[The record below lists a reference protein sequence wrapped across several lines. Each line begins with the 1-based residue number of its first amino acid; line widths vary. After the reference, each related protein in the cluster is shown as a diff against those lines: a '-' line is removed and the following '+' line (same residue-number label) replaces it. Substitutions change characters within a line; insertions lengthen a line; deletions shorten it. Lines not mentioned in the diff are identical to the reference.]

1 MESRRALKERLIR
14 EGRWDA
20 FVARREDLKCQ
31 GLEPKAAWEQTIH
44 EFEQVSEQK
53 QTGVAKSAD
62 STDGS
67 GDVSAVVLDC
77 KVRNAGGASP
87 RKVVEW
93 VFDNLLVDSLKP
105 DDAPSPG
112 AWALLQDLKQYPDLR
127 KEFYRSIWSK
137 LLPTKTE
144 LDAAEKFSDD
154 GREQIKLIE
163 RVRQASKDT
172 VQQSGS

>member
-20 FVARREDLKCQ
+20 FVARREALKYE
-31 GLEPKAAWEQTIH
+31 GLEPKAAWEQTRYD
-44 EFEQVSEQK
+44 FEQVFEQ
-53 QTGVAKSAD
+53 TRTDVDKSAD
-62 STDGS
+62 SADGG
-67 GDVSAVVLDC
+67 GDVPAVSLDC
-77 KVRNAGGASP
+77 KVRNAAGASP

-93 VFDNLLVDSLKP
+93 VFDNLLVDGLKP

-112 AWALLQDLKQYPDLR
+112 AWALLQDLKKYPDLR

-172 VQQSGS
+172 VQQSGA

>member
-1 MESRRALKERLIR
+1 MNLSK
-14 EGRWDA
+14 
-20 FVARREDLKCQ
+20 
-31 GLEPKAAWEQTIH
+31 
-44 EFEQVSEQK
+44 VSEQK
-53 QTGVAKSAD
+53 QTGMAKSAD
-62 STDGS
+62 STDGG
-67 GDVSAVVLDC
+67 GDVSADSVVC
-77 KVRNAGGASP
+77 TVRNAAGASP

-172 VQQSGS
+172 VQQSGA